1 MNDINTQA
9 ERERKGKGEEGAFS
23 LPSATIS
30 DTDLARDHFRS
41 VLASKDASKADK
53 ANAASELARIE
64 HRQGKGDV
72 QDVSRMPRALLV
84 AEIERMRAVLSGPAI
99 AQGQKA

>member
-1 MNDINTQA
+1 MNNI
-9 ERERKGKGEEGAFS
+9 KGQQKVKEGEGAFS

-30 DTDLARDHFRS
+30 DTDLALAHFRS
-41 VLASKDASKADK
+41 VLASEKASKAEK

-84 AEIERMRAVLSGPAI
+84 AEIERMRAVLSGSAI
-99 AQGQKA
+99 AHGNKE